1 MVPRVYHRFRNI
13 TWWVVFGI
21 GFFLATNYSVKPMEH
36 DDLLLRKLETVRTAA
51 DVQPVLEE
59 IIRAL
64 RNGRLFGREIQIAR
78 LTRRFWQDTAIPSA
92 IRLQLQKIY
101 EIISPAVVAQD
112 SSVAQTLLVDIPLSW
127 LASDN
132 SDLQRLTFPIVR
144 LAWMLDEALQRRIA
158 EVLPVVLEQSAAY
171 SEELFETIIAFLAE
185 TKPHL
190 SSSFPAAFLNRLRS
204 YRGPH
209 AWNVPE
215 ILALDTTETGTNTL
229 IAWAIDPPPLPPDA
243 RSWLTRDRWRR
254 LFLEKLEQRTLTLEQ
269 KQKVVGL
276 LSDPELQ
283 QAMLRL
289 VRLWWYRKE
298 ALPSPPPETLS
309 LLETLVLQGE
319 SCAEAVRLLAADGV
333 EGIIRLF
340 RMVTEDMQDWD
351 AAIRSPRP
359 CEWDRWSALF
369 EHAAVIADRVEQ
381 AYRTHPAPWH
391 VQLLAAAGRW
401 ELVLE
406 ALQAPVASLR
416 QQAAL
421 LLSLALA
428 PEEEEA
434 ARLGNVAYGQQLAQS
449 LAGLPDLQLR
459 IRKAL
464 QQALQDKDPAV
475 YREALRALLQLGD
488 ETASRAL
495 RAALQQEDRWF
506 QTFISGFRP
515 KLTTSLAL
523 QLVHIA
529 QDNATTNVIRRRAI
543 ELLRLAKPDPWR
555 NEVEPFLR
563 SPLRDADPLLRR
575 AAAEYFASIP
585 AQNPGTTADLLAVT
599 RDASEY
605 VRHAAASALAIARSW
620 TPKLVEHLRHR
631 LEEGDPDEN
640 VEQALEVA
648 YLHALRHEPGA
659 VDQLLK
665 IIISR
670 EGPSRWRRA
679 LAEGPP
685 ADSIVARMLLHRLAA
700 YPPSEWAPLPSS
712 GIGKLDQFI
721 ASLVHAEEDPP
732 SLIILT
738 RLITPELL
746 DPWLVQYALTAPDL
760 SLSHRLWLLQLTSA
774 IPKEFQDTVFQL
786 WTEALLQG
794 EGLEWGMELLKRW
807 EFAGVQRL
815 IAMFW
820 NRPEALHRVWQ
831 NLRKLEAQTAQQ
843 GAMGFSGTFSLPKP
857 SAADLPWIEAMLARI
872 PAGVR
877 DPRLTPLVHLAG
889 IWYLGNHP
897 ALRKAAFRTRIPAL
911 LLRHIADPVDCSAVA
926 EAVGSLFGR
935 QPPPC
940 N

>member
-1 MVPRVYHRFRNI
+1 MVSRVYHLFQHT
-13 TWWVVFGI
+13 TWWAVLGM
-21 GFFLATNYSVKPMEH
+21 GLFFAANDLVKPMKH

-64 RNGRLFGREIQIAR
+64 RNGRLFGREMEIAR
-78 LTRRFWQDTAIPSA
+78 LTLRFWQDTAIPSA
-92 IRLQLQKIY
+92 VRLQLQQIY
-101 EIISPAVVAQD
+101 EIIAPAVVAQG
-112 SSVAQTLLVDIPLSW
+112 SSVAQTLLVDVPLSW

-132 SDLQRLTFPIVR
+132 PDLQQLTFPIVR
-144 LAWMLDEALQRRIA
+144 LTWTLDEALQRRIA
-158 EVLPVVLEQSAAY
+158 EVLPVVLERTAAY
-171 SEELFETIIAFLAE
+171 SEELLEAIIAFLTE

-190 SSSFPAAFLNRLRS
+190 SSSFPPAFLNRLRT

-209 AWNVPE
+209 AWDIPG

-229 IAWAIDPPPLPPDA
+229 IAWAIDPPPLPSDA

-269 KQKVVGL
+269 KQKIAGL
-276 LSDPELQ
+276 LPDPGLQ
-283 QAMLRL
+283 QTVLRL

-298 ALPSPPPETLS
+298 ALPSPPLKTLS
-309 LLETLVLQGE
+309 LLESLVLQGK
-319 SCAEAVRLLAADGV
+319 SCAEAARLLAAAGTEGV
-333 EGIIRLF
+333 TRLF
-340 RMVTEDMQDWD
+340 QMVAEDRRDWG
-351 AAIRSPRP
+351 AAIRNPRP

-369 EHAAVIADRVEQ
+369 DHAAVIADRIEQ
-381 AYRTHPAPWH
+381 AYRTHPAPWQ

-401 ELVLE
+401 ESVLE
-406 ALQAPVASLR
+406 ALQAPAASLR

-428 PEEEEA
+428 PEKEEA
-434 ARLGNVAYGQQLAQS
+434 ARLGNAAYGQKLAQS

-464 QQALQDKDPAV
+464 QQALQDKDPGV

-488 ETASRAL
+488 EAASRAL

-515 KLTTSLAL
+515 KFTTSLAL
-523 QLVHIA
+523 QLAHIA
-529 QDNATTNVIRRRAI
+529 QDNATNNVIRRRAI
-543 ELLRLAKPDPWR
+543 ELLRLAKPDSWQ

-563 SPLRDADPLLRR
+563 SLLRDADPLIRR
-575 AAAEYFASIP
+575 AVAEYFASIP
-585 AQNPGTTADLLAVT
+585 ARNPGTTADLLAAT

-605 VRHAAASALAIARSW
+605 VRYAAASALGMAQSW
-620 TPKLVEHLRHR
+620 TPTLVEQLRRR
-631 LEEGDPDEN
+631 LEKGDPDEN
-640 VEQALEVA
+640 VERALEVA
-648 YLHALRHEPGA
+648 YLHALRHEPGT

-670 EGPSRWRRA
+670 KGPSHWRRA

-685 ADSIVARMLLHRLAA
+685 ADPTVARTLLHRLAE

-712 GIGKLDQFI
+712 GIGKLAQFI

-732 SLIILT
+732 PLVILT
-738 RLITPELL
+738 RLITPEIL

-774 IPKEFQDTVFQL
+774 IPEEFQDTVFQL

-807 EFAGVQRL
+807 GFASVQRL
-815 IAMFW
+815 ITMFW

-831 NLRKLEAQTAQQ
+831 NLRKLEAQAAQQ
-843 GAMGFSGTFSLPKP
+843 EAMGFSGTFSLPKP

-872 PAGVR
+872 PAGAR
-877 DPRLTPLVHLAG
+877 DPRLTPFIHLAG
-889 IWYLGNHP
+889 IWHLGNHP
-897 ALRKAAFRTRIPAL
+897 ALRRAAFRTRIPAL
-911 LLRHIADPVDCSAVA
+911 LLRHLADPVECRTVA